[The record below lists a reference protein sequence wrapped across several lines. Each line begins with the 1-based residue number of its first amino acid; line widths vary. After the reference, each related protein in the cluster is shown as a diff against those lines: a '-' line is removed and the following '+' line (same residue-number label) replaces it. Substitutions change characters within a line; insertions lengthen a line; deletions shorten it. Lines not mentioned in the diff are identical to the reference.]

1 MSIKEMIDKLSR
13 MRDEYRGLDK
23 KKRKSPYGVEL
34 LAEMEQLNEE
44 LKQVESN
51 IEIEYKNRLYGIKRQ
66 RLIDKVRRWLDRLP

>member
-13 MRDEYRGLDK
+13 LRDEYRELNE

-66 RLIDKVRRWLDRLP
+66 RLIDKVRRWLGRIP

>member
-1 MSIKEMIDKLSR
+1 MSIKEMIDELSR
-13 MRDEYRGLDK
+13 LRDEYRELDE

-66 RLIDKVRRWLDRLP
+66 RLIDKVRRWLGRLP

>member
-13 MRDEYRGLDK
+13 MRDEYRGLDE

-66 RLIDKVRRWLDRLP
+66 RLIDKVRRWLGRLP

>member
-1 MSIKEMIDKLSR
+1 MSIKDMIDKLSR
-13 MRDEYRGLDK
+13 LRDEYRELDEK
-23 KKRKSPYGVEL
+23 NRKSTYGVEL

-66 RLIDKVRRWLDRLP
+66 RLIDKVRRWLGRLP

>member
-13 MRDEYRGLDK
+13 LRDEYRELDE

-34 LAEMEQLNEE
+34 LAEIEQLNEE

-66 RLIDKVRRWLDRLP
+66 RLIDKVRRWLDWLP

>member
-13 MRDEYRGLDK
+13 MRDEYRGLDE
-23 KKRKSPYGVEL
+23 KKRKSHYGVEL

-66 RLIDKVRRWLDRLP
+66 RLIDKVRRWLGRLP

>member
-1 MSIKEMIDKLSR
+1 MSIKEMIDELSR
-13 MRDEYRGLDK
+13 LRDEYRELDE

>member
-1 MSIKEMIDKLSR
+1 MIDKLSR
-13 MRDEYRGLDK
+13 MRDEYRGLDE

-51 IEIEYKNRLYGIKRQ
+51 IEIEHKNRLYGIKRQ
-66 RLIDKVRRWLDRLP
+66 RLIDKVRRWLGRLP

>member
-13 MRDEYRGLDK
+13 LRDEYRELDE